1 MKRIL
6 IVVWSNL
13 NNSGGV
19 QNGIKHMTSVLKDE
33 FVFDIVTFFRVDPD
47 NLGAYSIFDKI
58 HCIPCN
64 RSNKIAKL
72 FEYLFRPLRLY
83 RGAMRILGEV
93 EYDVVH
99 CHDLQLGA
107 YFMRA
112 AKQCNVPIRI
122 CHSHN
127 PDAVKKNDLFR
138 KVYCT
143 LLRPI
148 VNKNS
153 NVKIGC
159 SKKACDY
166 MFGEKTDGTFVVNNE
181 LILADFDLN
190 KYPRNDTGTVRF
202 VHVGR
207 FTYQKNHDFLL
218 DTFNY
223 IHKRI
228 KESSLTLVGW
238 GELETPLKEKISQYG
253 IEEVVTFLPHTSNI
267 PEVFSNADY
276 MIFPSRFEG
285 LGRVLIE
292 AQAMGVMCFASD
304 VVPDETALGCC
315 KYFSL
320 SDGYEKW
327 GNRIIEFIQ
336 TGEREKYSINR
347 ELLSTFDINHVAD
360 KYAAIYRGEYN

>member
-1 MKRIL
+1 MKRVL

-19 QNGIKHMTSVLKDE
+19 QNGIKHMTSMLKDE
-33 FVFDIVTFFRVDPD
+33 FIFDVVTFFHVDAD
-47 NLGAYSIFDKI
+47 NLGAYSIFNKI
-58 HCIPCN
+58 HCISCDRN
-64 RSNKIAKL
+64 NKIAKL
-72 FEYLFRPLRLY
+72 LEYLFRPLRLY
-83 RGAMRILGEV
+83 KGAKRILGGT

-107 YFMRA
+107 YFLKA
-112 AKQCNVPIRI
+112 AKQSNVPIRI

-127 PDAVKKNDLFR
+127 PDAVKKHDLFR
-138 KVYCT
+138 KLYCAM
-143 LLRPI
+143 LRPI
-148 VNKNS
+148 VNKCANI
-153 NVKIGC
+153 KIGC

-166 MFGEKTDGTFVVNNE
+166 MFGEKTEGTFVVNNE

-190 KYPRNDTGTVRF
+190 KYPRKYSPIVRF

-223 IHKRI
+223 LHQKI
-228 KESSLTLVGW
+228 KETSLTLVGW
-238 GELETPLKEKISQYG
+238 GELEPSVREKIRQYG
-253 IEEVVTFLPHTSNI
+253 IEQVVSILPHTSNI

-276 MIFPSRFEG
+276 MIFPSRYEG

-304 VVPDETALGCC
+304 VVPNETALGCC
-315 KYFSL
+315 KYFNL
-320 SDGYEKW
+320 SDGYKVW
-327 GNRIIEFIQ
+327 GDRIIEFIQ
-336 TGEREKYSINR
+336 SGSKEKHHVDR
-347 ELLSTFDINHVAD
+347 ELLNSFDINQVA
-360 KYAAIYRGEYN
+360 KKFAMIYRGEYN